1 MMGNLNKRTKEEV
14 VISNDESCD
23 ESKTKTFGW
32 IGKVSYV
39 MSGAVFSK
47 EAVVKSFPFIL
58 YVVFLLMLY
67 IGNIYV
73 AEDISRE
80 ISRFNRLSEERYV
93 EYIYLKSEVTSITKQ
108 SNLARMLKNT
118 GIKESVDPFKKIV
131 VQKEGGEDD
140 RS

>member
-1 MMGNLNKRTKEEV
+1 MSNNNKRIVEEV
-14 VISNDESCD
+14 VVKNEEQQTSDVKNAVWVE
-23 ESKTKTFGW
+23 
-32 IGKVSYV
+32 KVSYV

-47 EAVVKSFPFIL
+47 EAVVRSFPFIL

-80 ISRFNRLSEERYV
+80 ISRYNRLSEERYV

-108 SNLARMLKNT
+108 SNLAKMLKNT

-131 VQKEGGEDD
+131 VKVEGGDD
-140 RS
+140 D

>member
-1 MMGNLNKRTKEEV
+1 MTNSNKRIVEEV
-14 VISNDESCD
+14 IVKNEEQQTPD
-23 ESKTKTFGW
+23 TKNAVW
-32 IGKVSYV
+32 VEKVSYV

-47 EAVVKSFPFIL
+47 ETVVKSFPFIL

-67 IGNIYV
+67 IGNVYV

-80 ISRFNRLSEERYV
+80 ISRYNRLSEERYV

-108 SNLARMLKNT
+108 SNLAKMLKNT

-131 VQKEGGEDD
+131 VEVEGGDD
-140 RS
+140 D

>member
-1 MMGNLNKRTKEEV
+1 MTNSNKRIVEEV
-14 VISNDESCD
+14 VVKNEEQQTPD
-23 ESKTKTFGW
+23 TKNAVW
-32 IGKVSYV
+32 LEKVSYV

-47 EAVVKSFPFIL
+47 ETVVKSFPFIL

-67 IGNIYV
+67 IGNVYV

-80 ISRFNRLSEERYV
+80 ISRYNRLSEERYV

-108 SNLARMLKNT
+108 SNLAKMLKNT

-131 VQKEGGEDD
+131 VEVEGGDD
-140 RS
+140 D

>member
-1 MMGNLNKRTKEEV
+1 MTNSNKRIVEEV
-14 VISNDESCD
+14 VVKNEEQQTSD
-23 ESKTKTFGW
+23 TKNAVW
-32 IGKVSYV
+32 VEKVSYV

-47 EAVVKSFPFIL
+47 ETVVKSFPFIL

-67 IGNIYV
+67 IGNVYV

-80 ISRFNRLSEERYV
+80 ISRYNRLSEERYV

-108 SNLARMLKNT
+108 SNLAKMLKNT

-131 VQKEGGEDD
+131 VEVEGGDD
-140 RS
+140 D

>member
-1 MMGNLNKRTKEEV
+1 MGNLNKRTKEEV

-32 IGKVSYV
+32 ISKVSYV

-131 VQKEGGEDD
+131 VPKEGGEDD

>member
-1 MMGNLNKRTKEEV
+1 MTNSNKRIVEEV
-14 VISNDESCD
+14 VVKNEDQQTPD
-23 ESKTKTFGW
+23 TKNAVW
-32 IGKVSYV
+32 VEKVSYV

-47 EAVVKSFPFIL
+47 ETVVKSFPFIL

-67 IGNIYV
+67 IGNVYV

-80 ISRFNRLSEERYV
+80 ISRYNRLSEERYV

-108 SNLARMLKNT
+108 SNLAKMLKNT

-131 VQKEGGEDD
+131 VEVEGGDD
-140 RS
+140 D

>member
-1 MMGNLNKRTKEEV
+1 MTNSNKRIVEEV
-14 VISNDESCD
+14 VVKNEEQQTPD
-23 ESKTKTFGW
+23 TKNAVW
-32 IGKVSYV
+32 VEKVSYV

-47 EAVVKSFPFIL
+47 ETVVKSFPFIL

-67 IGNIYV
+67 IGNVYV

-80 ISRFNRLSEERYV
+80 ISRYNRLSEERYV

-108 SNLARMLKNT
+108 SNLAKMLKNT

-131 VQKEGGEDD
+131 VEVEGGDD
-140 RS
+140 D